1 MNKNYFREVKNLT
14 ESKKRVM
21 DNVLHELENTS
32 KTQKHKWNSVLLTS
46 VLGIS
51 LMLGIMFFVLNEI
64 ENGNEQLTRNEQQS
78 PSEKQSD
85 FVKPKFSF
93 EKGQLYILGLTL
105 GYSQE
110 RVIERLGEKYSI
122 EQEDG
127 SGADYVMVYDGVARF
142 YFFEDKLKS
151 ILLMKVDKKYFNQL
165 FAEYEGYKFTSS
177 YSLINPDDDR
187 FIYSKETNQILKATT
202 NVPNK
207 DLYLYLGFAGPE
219 LMENPDFIEMEHNLK

>member
-1 MNKNYFREVKNLT
+1 MNKYFFREVKNLT

-21 DNVLHELENTS
+21 KNVLYELENTA
-32 KTQKHKWNSVLLTS
+32 KTPKHKWCSVLLTP

-51 LMLGIMFFVLNEI
+51 LMAGITFFILNEI
-64 ENGNEQLTRNEQQS
+64 ENENEQWTTNEQQS
-78 PSEKQSD
+78 PPEKHID
-85 FVKPKFSF
+85 FVKPTFSF
-93 EKGQLYILGLTL
+93 EKGQLYIFGLTL
-105 GYSQE
+105 GDSQE
-110 RVIERLGEKYSI
+110 SVIESLGEKYSI

-127 SGADYVMVYDGVARF
+127 SGADYVMVYDGVARL
-142 YFFEDKLKS
+142 YFFEDKLIN

-165 FAEYEGYKFTSS
+165 FAEYEGFKFTSS
-177 YSLINPDDDR
+177 YSLMNPDDDR

-219 LMENPDFIEMEHNLK
+219 LMENPDFIEMKQNLK